1 MGLPTGKDIIV
12 CNKILRIERSYHF
25 QYVPQIEKSQ
35 VMEPYASC
43 PRVRRSMGIDLIIC
57 NALKYTVII
66 YQVVPHAVHG
76 HRTFQSLP
84 DAHGS

>member
-1 MGLPTGKDIIV
+1 
-12 CNKILRIERSYHF
+12 
-25 QYVPQIEKSQ
+25 
-35 VMEPYASC
+35 
-43 PRVRRSMGIDLIIC
+43 MGIDLIIC